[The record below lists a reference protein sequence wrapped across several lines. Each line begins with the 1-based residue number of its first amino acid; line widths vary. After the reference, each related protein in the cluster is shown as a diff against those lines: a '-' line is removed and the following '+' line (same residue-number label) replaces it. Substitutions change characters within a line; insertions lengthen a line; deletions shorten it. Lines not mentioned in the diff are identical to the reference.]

1 MCYSARV
8 RQSLNDLIRKFG
20 AAVDWEAF
28 ELLFR
33 QRLEG
38 GTIKLSR
45 ALEDNFEAPANPL
58 AEQTREH
65 IQAFRRKQATAW
77 QTDLFAQK
85 QRLNEA
91 RRKLEVKET
100 KKSLEDVRIA
110 TNKIETYRERLA
122 DLQRTTSEPND
133 SRIFPM
139 HFAPVI
145 VNEAGRRIIRPMRY
159 TCRLAGKPAMYD
171 RKFPGTYN
179 ARRDN
184 LEGFWSQ
191 VYGASHAVVWIDSF
205 FENVPTHLFERRELA
220 AGEPETNTVLHFQPN
235 PSEPMIVAC
244 LWSHWSGKGEPDLD
258 SFAAITDE
266 PPPEIAATGHQ
277 RCIVSLQSNN
287 VDEWLSPAGVAK
299 SRLEE
304 ILSDRKPVY
313 YEHRKA
319 A

>member
-1 MCYSARV
+1 MCYSALV

-20 AAVDWEAF
+20 ATVDWEAF

-33 QRLEG
+33 RRLED
-38 GTIKLSR
+38 GTIKISR
-45 ALEDNFEAPANPL
+45 ALEDNFVEPTNAVAQ
-58 AEQTREH
+58 QTRQH
-65 IQAFRRKQATAW
+65 ILAFRREQAAAW
-77 QTDLFAQK
+77 EQDLFKQK
-85 QRLNEA
+85 KRLA
-91 RRKLEVKET
+91 DATRSLQTKET
-100 KKSLEDVRIA
+100 KKAREDVRIA
-110 TNKIETYRERLA
+110 TDKIENYLDRLS
-122 DLQRTTSEPND
+122 DLKRTEPHAND
-133 SRIFPM
+133 GRIFPM
-139 HFAPVI
+139 TFAPVI
-145 VNEAGRRIIRPMRY
+145 VSEQGKRVIRPMRY

-191 VYGASHAVVWIDSF
+191 VYGTSHAVVWVDSF
-205 FENVPTHLFERRELA
+205 FENVPTHRFEKRVLTD
-220 AGEPETNTVLHFQPN
+220 GEKETNTVLHFEPN
-235 PSEPMIVAC
+235 PPEPMIVAC
-244 LWSHWSGKGEPDLD
+244 LWSHWSGQDASDLD

-266 PPPEIAATGHQ
+266 PPPEIAETGHE
-277 RCIVSLQSNN
+277 RCIVSLQSDNL
-287 VDEWLSPAGVAK
+287 DEWLSPGGVPK